1 MRLSWNEVRAR
12 AAKFAEDWKH
22 AAYEKGETQSFYND
36 FFKVFGIQRRSVA
49 RYEQHVGKLDN
60 RHGFIDLFWPG
71 VLLVE
76 QKSAGR
82 GLQVARDQALTYFD
96 AIPENDRPRYILLSD
111 FQSFELLD
119 LDEREEAHF
128 TLSEL
133 PAHVDKFGFILGV
146 QRRSFRDQ
154 DPANVEASELVGKL
168 HDKLAETGYVGHDLE
183 RFLVRIVFCLFG
195 DDTGI
200 FEPRDIFLDFIE
212 SRTSPD
218 GADLG
223 PLLTQIFQ
231 ILNTRESERLATLDE
246 DLAKFPYI
254 NGELFENQLRI
265 PAFNSGMRETLLECC
280 HFDWSGIS
288 PAIFGALFQSVLDGK
303 ERREQGAHYT
313 TEKNILKVIQPLFL
327 DDLHAEFE
335 RIRLRKRERKAAL
348 TKFQKKLGGLKFF
361 DPACGCGNF
370 LIIAYRELRLL
381 ELDVL
386 KEIHASEHQAGVQA
400 WDVGMLSIV
409 NVDQFYGIEIGE
421 FPVRIA
427 ETAMW
432 MMDHIMNNRLSL
444 EFGEAYSR
452 IPLRVSPTITCAD
465 ALEVDWS
472 ELIPPGQ
479 CSYVFG
485 NPPFVGAKFQSEAQ
499 RYQVRRIASLG
510 KSGGTLD
517 YVAAWFVLA
526 GRYVEHGS
534 ARIGFVATHSI
545 SQGEQA
551 AQLWPLLFDRHSLD
565 IGFAH
570 QSFAWGSD
578 ARGKAHVHV
587 IVIGLDKQE
596 LTRPTKR
603 LFNYHDVRGDPE
615 ESKHSFISPYLFGAD
630 TISNPR
636 LTVKEEASPINGFRR
651 LIIGSKP
658 VDDGNYILGPCK
670 RQELLEF
677 EPESNKFIRPY
688 IGAREF
694 LQNKERWIVSLHDA
708 TPEQIEQMPRIKAMV
723 ALVRKFRLS
732 RKSTAT
738 RKLAD
743 TPTLYHVNVI
753 PRSAFLVIPQ
763 VSSER
768 RQYVPI
774 GWLEPPAIPS
784 DKVRILAD
792 ASLFEFALLT
802 SAMHMAW
809 LRNIGCRLKSDYSYT
824 INLIYNTFPTPR
836 NFPDCM
842 RVPALERA
850 AQDVL
855 EARADF
861 PDSSLAD
868 LYDPDLM
875 PPELRRAH
883 DALDRVVDKLYRR
896 SGFGSE
902 RERFEHL
909 LALYERTKAPVL
921 REARKTRRR
930 SKARTGK

>member
-12 AAKFAEDWKH
+12 AAAFAERWKDE
-22 AAYEKGETQSFYND
+22 AYEKGETQSFYND
-36 FFKVFGIQRRSVA
+36 FFEVFGVQRRSVA
-49 RYEQHVGKLDN
+49 RYEQHVGRLDN
-60 RHGFIDLFWPG
+60 RHGFIDLFWPR

-82 GLQVARDQALTYFD
+82 DLQAARNQALTYFD
-96 AIPENDRPRYILLSD
+96 AIPEGDRPRYILLSD

-154 DPANVEASELVGKL
+154 DPANVEASELVGRL
-168 HDKLAETGYVGHDLE
+168 HDKLAETGYRGHDLE

-212 SRTSPD
+212 SRTSLD

-231 ILNTRESERLATLDE
+231 ILNTPENERLATLDE
-246 DLAKFPYI
+246 DLARFPYI
-254 NGELFENQLRI
+254 NGELFESQLRI

-280 HFDWSGIS
+280 RFNWSEIS

-303 ERREQGAHYT
+303 ERRKQGADYT
-313 TEKNILKVIQPLFL
+313 TEKNILKVIEPLFL

-335 RIRLRKRERKAAL
+335 RIQTRKRERKAAL
-348 TKFQKKLGGLKFF
+348 VKFQKKLGGLKFF
-361 DPACGCGNF
+361 NPACGCGNF

-386 KEIHASEHQAGVQA
+386 KEIHASEHQVGVQA
-400 WDVGMLSIV
+400 QDVSMLSIV

-444 EFGEAYSR
+444 EFGEVYSR
-452 IPLRVSPTITCAD
+452 IPLRVSPTIVCAD

-472 ELIPPGQ
+472 ELILPEQ

-499 RYQVRRIASLG
+499 RCQVRRIASLG

-517 YVAAWFVLA
+517 YVAAWFVQA
-526 GRYVEHGS
+526 GRYVENS
-534 ARIGFVATHSI
+534 RARIGFVATHSI

-551 AQLWPLLFDRHSLD
+551 AQLWPLLFERHSLD
-565 IGFAH
+565 IAFAH
-570 QSFAWGSD
+570 RSFAWGSD

-587 IVIGLDKQE
+587 IVIGLDKQQFA
-596 LTRPTKR
+596 RRTKR
-603 LFNYHDVRGDPE
+603 LFNYQDVKGDPE

-658 VDDGNYILGPCK
+658 IDDGNYILGP
-670 RQELLEF
+670 
-677 EPESNKFIRPY
+677 
-688 IGAREF
+688 
-694 LQNKERWIVSLHDA
+694 
-708 TPEQIEQMPRIKAMV
+708 
-723 ALVRKFRLS
+723 
-732 RKSTAT
+732 
-738 RKLAD
+738 
-743 TPTLYHVNVI
+743 
-753 PRSAFLVIPQ
+753 
-763 VSSER
+763 
-768 RQYVPI
+768 
-774 GWLEPPAIPS
+774 
-784 DKVRILAD
+784 
-792 ASLFEFALLT
+792 
-802 SAMHMAW
+802 
-809 LRNIGCRLKSDYSYT
+809 
-824 INLIYNTFPTPR
+824 
-836 NFPDCM
+836 
-842 RVPALERA
+842 
-850 AQDVL
+850 
-855 EARADF
+855 
-861 PDSSLAD
+861 
-868 LYDPDLM
+868 
-875 PPELRRAH
+875 
-883 DALDRVVDKLYRR
+883 
-896 SGFGSE
+896 
-902 RERFEHL
+902 
-909 LALYERTKAPVL
+909 
-921 REARKTRRR
+921 
-930 SKARTGK
+930 